1 KQLNIKDNPIEVIRA
16 IEQGEVELADVDP
29 DFHQEEYIDG
39 LGGFYIVHQLDN
51 GEEVDMFN
59 PPTYIYFGEHDFV
72 KEEREKFE
80 QGEITREEF
89 IDFLENLNDLDDQ
102 FDYSKVVAYQV
113 DGKPMEFVGEEGEQ
127 GLKKE
132 FEVGIVGSN
141 EFGQKPYE
149 ISEMV
154 SNFSKE
160 TIVYGYDEQNALD
173 NYGEY
178 LEEIGFDDE
187 NDISYSE
194 GELEEGNCYFTN
206 GYLPFDL
213 DSIHMYEVDESYVD
227 KVRKNHTQLKNDKEV
242 NMEM

>member
-1 KQLNIKDNPIEVIRA
+1 MSSIKDLKNEELVHKKVQKLLEKHGEIELMDI
-16 IEQGEVELADVDP
+16 DP
-29 DFHQEEYIDG
+29 DYYQEEYVDG
-39 LGGFYIVHQLDN
+39 LGDLFIVHQFD
-51 GEEVDMFN
+51 EETKLF
-59 PPTYIYFGEHDFV
+59 FGEHDFV
-72 KEEREKFE
+72 KEERESF
-80 QGEITREEF
+80 QNGEITKEEF
-89 IDFLENLNDLDDQ
+89 YDFLENLNDLDDQ

-113 DGKPMEFVGEEGEQ
+113 DGKPMEFMGEEGEQ

-132 FEVGIVGSN
+132 FVVGIVGSN

-178 LEEIGFDDE
+178 LESIGFEDE

-194 GELEEGNCYFTN
+194 GELEEGNFYFAN
-206 GYLPFDL
+206 GYLPIDL
-213 DSIHMYEVDESYVD
+213 DYIHMNEVDESYVD
-227 KVRKNHTQLKNDKEV
+227 KVRKNNKKLQNDKEV